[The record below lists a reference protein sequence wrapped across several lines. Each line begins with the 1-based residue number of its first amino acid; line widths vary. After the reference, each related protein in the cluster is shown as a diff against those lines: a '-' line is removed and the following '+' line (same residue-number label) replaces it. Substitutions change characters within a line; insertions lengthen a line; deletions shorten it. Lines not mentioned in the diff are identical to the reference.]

1 VLKALGFKAM
11 KNIWEE
17 RAKPSIEH
25 ITSLFE
31 NEVLG
36 AFLTGHLILESVL
49 VLMLETTPN
58 DSDKGEYFD
67 WSFYRKVNAAEARSL
82 ICSGMARFLHEV
94 NGIRNRL
101 AHKLETPIS
110 FDEAFYL
117 AQKAAAGGVDFT
129 DDTIHSDRVQ
139 SEELYGIHGIVQE
152 IFQNACQDL
161 LYLLADNDHISNF
174 VYANET

>member
-94 NGIRNRL
+94 NGIRTGWHTNWKHQFHLMRPFISLRRQPL
-101 AHKLETPIS
+101 A
-110 FDEAFYL
+110 
-117 AQKAAAGGVDFT
+117 V
-129 DDTIHSDRVQ
+129 
-139 SEELYGIHGIVQE
+139 
-152 IFQNACQDL
+152 
-161 LYLLADNDHISNF
+161 
-174 VYANET
+174 